1 MNHTNNTLIPE
12 RLKSARERLNLS
24 KAEAARRIGLTAASY
39 VRYEAGDRRPSPQV
53 IISIAEKMN
62 TSVAYL
68 SGETDDISPDV
79 INIHKNSD
87 PILKV
92 FSFTFSFHWINKFRF
107 SIYTDLNMFLCIPY
121 PLKERCDLNMARLL
135 QIDVKNPPD

>member
-39 VRYEAGDRRPSPQV
+39 VRYEAGDRSPSPQV
-53 IISIAEKMN
+53 VISIAEKLE

-68 SGETDDISPDV
+68 SGETNDISPDV
-79 INIHKNSD
+79 VSIHKS
-87 PILKV
+87 
-92 FSFTFSFHWINKFRF
+92 IN
-107 SIYTDLNMFLCIPY
+107 
-121 PLKERCDLNMARLL
+121 PLLFELVKNTQDADDSTLQRLL
-135 QIDVKNPPD
+135 SYYSRLTKND

>member
-1 MNHTNNTLIPE
+1 MDHINNTLIPE

-24 KAEAARRIGLTAASY
+24 KAEAARRIGLTAAYY

-87 PILKV
+87 PILFELIKNTQ
-92 FSFTFSFHWINKFRF
+92 SADDAT
-107 SIYTDLNMFLCIPY
+107 LQ
-121 PLKERCDLNMARLL
+121 RLL
-135 QIDVKNPPD
+135 SYYHQLTKND

>member
-39 VRYEAGDRRPSPQV
+39 VRYEAGDRSPSPQV
-53 IISIAEKMN
+53 IISIAEKLE

-68 SGETDDISPDV
+68 SGETDDISSDV
-79 INIHKNSD
+79 VSIDKNSN
-87 PILKV
+87 PLL
-92 FSFTFSFHWINKFRF
+92 F
-107 SIYTDLNMFLCIPY
+107 DLIKNMQNADDATLQ
-121 PLKERCDLNMARLL
+121 RLL
-135 QIDVKNPPD
+135 SYYRKLTKND